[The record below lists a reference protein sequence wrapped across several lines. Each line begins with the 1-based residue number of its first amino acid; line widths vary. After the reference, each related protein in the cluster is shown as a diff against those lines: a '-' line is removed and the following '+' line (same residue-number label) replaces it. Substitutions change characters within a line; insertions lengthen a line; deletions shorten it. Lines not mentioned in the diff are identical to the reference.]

1 MTTVLPYD
9 CPMTLRLKKYI
20 VAGGIIAAMLLGHGL
35 ERYAGWNGAFMT
47 IGGIVVALAAAWLI
61 GLILDQR
68 RSARTRQK

>member
-1 MTTVLPYD
+1 
-9 CPMTLRLKKYI
+9 MTLRLKKYI